1 MHVSVLRLLLAPF
14 ILSLILTGIHTYLGL
29 HVLERG
35 LIFVDLSLAQ
45 LAALG
50 AAIGMLLPGADAAVT
65 SSHVRPATYWI
76 SLGLT
81 VLGAALF
88 AEIRSRKPRIPL
100 EAIVGICYIVASAC
114 ALLAISRAPSQPLHL
129 QRMLAGD
136 ILSISASEVWLT
148 AILYGAIG
156 VFHIWFRRV
165 FLLISTDPRR
175 AATSGVSIKRWDFLF
190 YVSLGIVVTAS
201 VPMAGVL
208 LVFCYL
214 LVPAVGATLYAHRMG
229 PRLAIGWAMGTIVSV
244 IGVYLSIELRLPAGA
259 TTVCAFGLVLA
270 LMAIGRPY
278 FHRSHAPALHVS

>member
-50 AAIGMLLPGADAAVT
+50 AAIGMLLPGGDGSA
-65 SSHVRPATYWI
+65 HGRPAAYWI
-76 SLGLT
+76 SLGCT

-88 AEIRSRKPRIPL
+88 AEVRSRKPRIPQ
-100 EAIVGICYIVASAC
+100 EAIIGTCYIVACAG
-114 ALLAISRAPSQPLHL
+114 ALLAISRTPSQPRHL
-129 QRMLAGD
+129 QQMLAGD
-136 ILSISASEVWLT
+136 ILSIPSSEVWMT
-148 AILYGAIG
+148 AIVYGAIG

-165 FLLISTDPRR
+165 FLLISIDPRR
-175 AATSGVSIKRWDFLF
+175 AAADGLSIKRWDFLF
-190 YVSLGIVVTAS
+190 YVSLGVVVTAS

-214 LVPAVGATLYAHRMG
+214 LVPAVAATLYAHRMG
-229 PRLAIGWAMGTIVSV
+229 SRLAIGWAMGTVVSV

-278 FHRSHAPALHVS
+278 FHRSAAPALHVS